1 MADLILAGPVLVSP
15 TAIAD
20 PGVLSIKAIYNGK
33 TVQDG
38 HTKNMIFSVRKQISA
53 LSRGTTLEA
62 GTIILT
68 GTPAG
73 IGFFREPRVVLEDG
87 GKIEVYIQDIGT
99 LVNYIKYEDI

>member
-1 MADLILAGPVLVSP
+1 MLVSP
-15 TAIAD
+15 SAIGD
-20 PGVLSIKAIYNGK
+20 PQTLGLKAIHNDQ

-38 HTKNMIFSVRKQISA
+38 NTENMIFSIRRQIAS

-73 IGFFREPRVVLEDG
+73 IGYFKKPRVVLEDG
-87 GKIEVYIQDIGT
+87 GKIEVWIEKIGT
-99 LVNYIKYEDI
+99 LVNIVKYESM